1 MSCALSIAIAIE
13 IDRASPC
20 HYDSGMPSQNTVK
33 IYVPDG
39 YYHSYN
45 RGVEKRRIFLDDQD
59 YRVFLSFIK
68 AYLSP
73 QATNTS
79 LEHPLAEL
87 TGSRPVRIRPLR
99 SFAEDVSLLCY
110 CLMPNHF
117 HLLLYQKEADGMARF
132 FQALCT
138 SYSMYFNKRYH
149 RIGTL
154 FQGPYK
160 AAYVDG
166 DSYLLHLSRYI
177 HLNPGELRL
186 TGPRPVTAREYPY
199 SSYPYY
205 LHLKQAAWLHPDY
218 ILDYF
223 RSARRK
229 DYRDF
234 LSYESFVEDYGED
247 SRFVIGKMT
256 ID

>member
-1 MSCALSIAIAIE
+1 
-13 IDRASPC
+13 
-20 HYDSGMPSQNTVK
+20 MPSQNTVK
-33 IYVPDG
+33 LYVSDG
-39 YYHSYN
+39 YYHAYN
-45 RGVEKRRIFLDDQD
+45 RGVEKRLIFLDDQD
-59 YRVFLSFIK
+59 YRVFLSFVR
-68 AYLSP
+68 AYLSFP
-73 QATNTS
+73 S
-79 LEHPLAEL
+79 PVIGKDLDHPLINM

-99 SFAEDVSLLCY
+99 SFAEEVFLICY

-117 HLLLYQKEADGMARF
+117 HLLLYQKQIDGMSRF
-132 FQALCT
+132 LQALCT
-138 SYSMYFNKRYH
+138 SYSMYFNKRYK

-166 DSYLLHLSRYI
+166 DSYLLHITRYI
-177 HLNPGELRL
+177 HLNPLEM
-186 TGPRPVTAREYPY
+186 TGSRPVITREYPY

-205 LHLKQAAWLHPDY
+205 LHLKQAAWLHPEHV
-218 ILDYF
+218 LDYF
-223 RSARRK
+223 RSAQRK

-247 SRFVIGKMT
+247 SRFVIGRLV